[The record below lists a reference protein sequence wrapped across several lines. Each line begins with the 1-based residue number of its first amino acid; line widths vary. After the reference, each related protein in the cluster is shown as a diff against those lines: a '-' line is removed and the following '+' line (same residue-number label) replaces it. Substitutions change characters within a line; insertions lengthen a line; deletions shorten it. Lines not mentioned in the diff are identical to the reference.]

1 MKTFTK
7 ALVIATT
14 ICMALACSK
23 TETPVKPAPTKCS
36 NSTILD
42 ALLSGK
48 QMYVMTKVA
57 TTQVL
62 LNLKDK
68 KGKARAFGT
77 GVNPALYEWDI
88 QIAAVSETEVKLQ
101 AGSNI
106 IAIQG
111 SFVPG
116 AYLPDSFF
124 FKDDNCKITGETSD
138 GQTIYNNPIIYE
150 DITNSKDLAAI
161 LAKYLWQII

>member
-1 MKTFTK
+1 MGTK
-7 ALVIATT
+7 CFLSIA
-14 ICMALACSK
+14 ILFMLIFSCKK
-23 TETPVKPAPTKCS
+23 TEDTPTPIAIKCT

-48 QMYVMTKVA
+48 QMYVMTKVS

-68 KGKARAFGT
+68 KGKARAFIGQ

-88 QIAAVSETEVKLQ
+88 EISAVNETQVKLQ

-111 SFVPG
+111 NFVSG
-116 AYLPDSFF
+116 VYLPDSFF

-138 GQTIYNNPIIYE
+138 GQTVYNNPILYE
-150 DITNSKDLAAI
+150 DITNSKDLSAV
-161 LAKYLWQII
+161 LEKYLW